1 MFLINFRNSIIFR
14 GYNLLFLFY
23 QIEDVGDKI
32 HATDRALIK
41 EKIVGLMLSS
51 PEQIQKQVK
60 FV

>member
-1 MFLINFRNSIIFR
+1 MFLINLRNSIIFR